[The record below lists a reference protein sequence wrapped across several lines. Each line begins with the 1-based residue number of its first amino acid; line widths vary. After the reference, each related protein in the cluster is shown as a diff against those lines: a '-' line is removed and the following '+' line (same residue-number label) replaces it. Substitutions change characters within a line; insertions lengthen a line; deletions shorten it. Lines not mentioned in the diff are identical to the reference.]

1 MTRTIVFLL
10 IMVLAFACKTKKDLP
25 ELTVTAPAPEEVAE
39 PVEEEEARVL
49 DRVNMDMSPVADCR
63 EFWKDKERLI
73 LQKDDERL
81 KKLIARGK
89 GQITMIVKVNREGE
103 VTDVKIDEKNTTL
116 KESILRGYAR
126 ETVLEYVFEPMVDG
140 PKVDCGTIRWY
151 LDTK

>member
-1 MTRTIVFLL
+1 MTRAFVFLL
-10 IMVLAFACKTKKDLP
+10 IILLSFSCKTKKELP
-25 ELTVTAPAPEEVAE
+25 ELTVTAPAFEVEE
-39 PVEEEEARVL
+39 PVKEEETPVL
-49 DRVNMDMSPVADCR
+49 DRVSMDMSPIADCR

-81 KKLIARGK
+81 KKLIARGD

-103 VTDVKIDEKNTTL
+103 VIEVKIDDKNTTL

-126 ETVLEYVFEPMVDG
+126 ETVFEYVFEPMIDG

>member
-1 MTRTIVFLL
+1 MTRAFVFLL
-10 IMVLAFACKTKKDLP
+10 IILLSFSCKTKKELP
-25 ELTVTAPAPEEVAE
+25 ELTVTAPAVEVEE
-39 PVEEEEARVL
+39 PVKEEETPVL
-49 DRVNMDMSPVADCR
+49 DRVSMDMSPIADCR

-81 KKLIARGK
+81 KKLIARGD

-103 VTDVKIDEKNTTL
+103 VIEVKIDDKNTTL

-126 ETVLEYVFEPMVDG
+126 ETVFEYVFEPMIDG